1 MARVG
6 YKKDKRQIMKEE
18 KQADQEV
25 LQVNGHEHLTGA
37 DALLRSLIEEGVDTI
52 FGYPGGAIMPVYD
65 KLLDYTDR
73 LNHILT
79 RHEQGA
85 AHAAQAYAMVTGKP
99 GICFTTSGPGA
110 TNLVTGIANAYL
122 DSVPVIFITAQVVSG
137 LIGTDA
143 FQETDILG
151 VSMPVTKWNCQVKK
165 AQDIPD
171 TIAKAFY
178 IASTGRPGPVLI
190 DITKD
195 AQVEKLDFKYKKCNY
210 LRSYNPHIPLHTRA
224 IESASIMINHA
235 EKPLILAGHGVLISG
250 AVKELREFAEKAGIP
265 VAATLLGLSCFPSGH
280 RLYTGFL
287 GMHGNYGPN
296 LLTNEADLIIAIG
309 MRFDDRV
316 TGNLKKYAKKA
327 RIIHIE
333 IDEAEINKNVQV
345 DLEIHND
352 AREVL
357 QYLIPLVKQKSYESW
372 IREFRICDKTE
383 YEKVIRQEIKPE
395 SGAVRMGEVVR
406 EVSEL
411 TKGDAII
418 ITDVGQN
425 QMSAARYYRFTEPYS
440 LVTSGGMGTMGF
452 GLPASVGAK
461 IGKPEKQVV
470 AFIGDGGFQ
479 MTIQEL
485 GTILHY
491 KIPVKLIILN
501 NGFLGMVRQWQ
512 DMFFKKRYASTEL
525 VNPDF
530 VKIAEGFSIP
540 SRKVSRREDLKN
552 SLVEMLAA
560 EGPYLLDI
568 EVEKEGNVLPMVEPG
583 ASVSEVT
590 LNYKS

>member
-1 MARVG
+1 MMT
-6 YKKDKRQIMKEE
+6 DKEAQETTE
-18 KQADQEV
+18 K
-25 LQVNGHEHLTGA
+25 VNGFEQITGA
-37 DALLRSLIEEGVDTI
+37 EALLRCLVEEGVDTI

-65 KLLDYTDR
+65 KLLDYDDR
-73 LNHILT
+73 LRHILT

-99 GICFTTSGPGA
+99 GICFATSGPGA
-110 TNLVTGIANAYL
+110 TNLITGIANAYL
-122 DSVPVIFITAQVVSG
+122 DSIPMIFITAQVVSG

-151 VSMPVTKWNCQVKK
+151 VSMPVTKWNWQIKK
-165 AQDIPD
+165 PQDIPEI
-171 TIAKAFY
+171 IAKAFY
-178 IASTGRPGPVLI
+178 IATTGRPGPVLI
-190 DITKD
+190 DIAKD
-195 AQVEKLDFKYKKCNY
+195 AQQEKLVFKYKKCTY
-210 LRSYNPHIPLHTRA
+210 LRSYNPHIPLRIKS
-224 IESASIMINHA
+224 IESAAIMINHA
-235 EKPLILAGHGVLISG
+235 EKPMILAGHGVLL
-250 AVKELREFAEKAGIP
+250 AHAENELLQFAEKTGIP
-265 VAATLLGLSCFPSGH
+265 VAVTLLGLSSFPSGH
-280 RLYTGFL
+280 RLYTGYL

-296 LLTNEADLIIAIG
+296 LMTNEADLIIAIG

-345 DLEIHND
+345 DLEIHGD
-352 AREVL
+352 AKEAL
-357 QYLIPLVKQKSYESW
+357 QNLIPLVKQNSYETW
-372 IREFRICDKTE
+372 IREFRICDKIE
-383 YEKVIRQEIKPE
+383 YDKVIKEEINPGK
-395 SGAVRMGEVVR
+395 GNIRMGEVVR
-406 EVSEL
+406 LVSDM
-411 TKGDAII
+411 TNGDAII
-418 ITDVGQN
+418 VTDVGQN
-425 QMSAARYYRFTEPYS
+425 QMTAARYYKFTRPNS

-452 GLPASVGAK
+452 GLPASIGAK
-461 IGKPEKQVV
+461 IGTPGKQVI

-491 KIPVKLIILN
+491 KVPVKLIILN
-501 NGFLGMVRQWQ
+501 NGYLGMVRQWQ

-530 VKIAEGFSIP
+530 VAIAGGYRIP
-540 SRKVSRREDLKN
+540 GRKVSKREELKE
-552 SLVEMLAA
+552 SLAGLLAA

-568 EVEKEGNVLPMVEPG
+568 EIEKEGNVLPMIEPG

-590 LNYKS
+590 LNYKG

>member
-1 MARVG
+1 
-6 YKKDKRQIMKEE
+6 MKIEE
-18 KQADQEV
+18 EPAKTT
-25 LQVNGHEHLTGA
+25 LQVNGYEHITGA
-37 DALLRSLIEEGVDTI
+37 EALLKCLIQEGVDTI

-65 KLLDYTDR
+65 KLLDYEDKLR
-73 LNHILT
+73 HILT

-85 AHAAQAYAMVTGKP
+85 AHAAQAYSMVTGKP
-99 GICFTTSGPGA
+99 GICFATSGPGA

-122 DSVPVIFITAQVVSG
+122 DSIPMVFITAQVVST
-137 LIGTDA
+137 LIGSDA

-151 VSMPVTKWNCQVKK
+151 VSMPVTKWNCQVNKSH
-165 AQDIPD
+165 DIPE

-178 IASTGRPGPVLI
+178 IAKTGRPGPVLI

-195 AQVEKLDFKYKKCNY
+195 AQIEKLDFKYKKCTC
-210 LRSYNPHIPLHTRA
+210 LRSYNPHLPLKTKS
-224 IESASIMINHA
+224 IESAAIMINHA
-235 EKPLILAGHGVLISG
+235 EKPLILAGHGILISK
-250 AVKELREFAEKAGIP
+250 AENELREFAEKTGIP
-265 VAATLLGLSCFPSGH
+265 VAVTLLGISCFPSGH

-316 TGNLKKYAKKA
+316 TGNLKKYAKNA

-357 QYLIPLVKQKSYESW
+357 SYLMPLVKQKSFDSW
-372 IREFRICDKTE
+372 VREFRICDKIE
-383 YEKVIRQEIKPE
+383 YEKVIQQETKP
-395 SGAVRMGEVVR
+395 GKGDIRMGEVVR
-406 EVSEL
+406 IVSDL
-411 TKGDAII
+411 TDGNAIVV
-418 ITDVGQN
+418 TDVGQN
-425 QMSAARYYRFTEPYS
+425 QMTAARYFKFREPNS

-461 IGKPEKQVV
+461 TGRPDKQVI
-470 AFIGDGGFQ
+470 AFLGDGGFQ

-491 KIPVKLIILN
+491 NIPVKIIILN
-501 NGFLGMVRQWQ
+501 NGYLGMVRQWQ

-530 VKIAEGFSIP
+530 VTIAAGYKIPAI
-540 SRKVSRREDLKN
+540 KVSKREDLKR
-552 SLVEMLAA
+552 SVEKLLAA

-568 EVEKEGNVLPMVEPG
+568 SIEREGNVLPMVEPG

-590 LNYKS
+590 LNYKSGS